1 MLSPPRALLLLAPF
15 ALHASCA
22 FVQTQRCDHA
32 VGNDDDLVWLSL
44 AVDLQQ
50 QNGQAS
56 VLSMEAHQALRDTN
70 CSGGLTTFSAT
81 LDQDMLGHH
90 LHFDHTGSSECRS
103 WNSRLDDSSHEYLVY
118 PMKFD
123 LTLPPLST
131 FDIRLQLETPEKLN
145 AGCLK
150 ANITPALSRTT
161 SKTLLWVPTVIFIFV
176 PLVGIL
182 RGFNE
187 RTHDPGNMLKTSDLN
202 LPGVGEYLSY
212 LQFIFLSGS
221 LSLQYPGFFQPMV
234 SRIHLFSLFSRGP
247 IQTKHMYLGV
257 EDGIYA
263 INGTYGGTS
272 GLEHMHQIVGAPQT
286 VITWYNFIIVFLI
299 ISAAAALFVE
309 TVTACRGRFARKH
322 NCTLQAPASR
332 RLSARVIAIL
342 RLILSYFTLPLCALS
357 SYQLSAAA
365 QVPIYHMVF
374 ATLSI
379 IASILAFVWLFKQL
393 PAQSAG
399 RLIHGVP
406 KWYQK
411 EFAEGTPYGNPDAD
425 KFFATTVVVL
435 TFVRGAVIGG
445 LQKYGPVQ
453 LALLATSE
461 FGFLVAIRWLRAY
474 SFCTIGTIAP
484 VCRLLVL
491 ILMIPF
497 VQGLTKG
504 SPKNAIGYAILA
516 LHASMLFFGFL
527 LPTIYHFSKIC
538 RNVVMYLTGQVCLRN
553 SPISRLLLILT
564 SVQRQTPVRPARG
577 CRAFDD

>member
-22 FVQTQRCDHA
+22 FVQAQRCDPA
-32 VGNDDDLVWLSL
+32 VGNDDDLAWLSL

-50 QNGQAS
+50 QSGQAS
-56 VLSMEAHQALRDTN
+56 VLSMEAHQGLRDTN
-70 CSGGLTTFSAT
+70 CSESLTTFSAT
-81 LDQDMLGHH
+81 LDQDMLGQH

-103 WNSRLDDSSHEYLVY
+103 WNSRLDDSSPEYLVY

-131 FDIRLQLETPEKLN
+131 FDIRLQLETPEKPN

-150 ANITPALSRTT
+150 ANITPALSSTT
-161 SKTLLWVPTVIFIFV
+161 SKTLQWVPTVIFIFV
-176 PLVGIL
+176 LLVGIL

-187 RTHDPGNMLKTSDLN
+187 RTHDPGNMLRTSDLN

-247 IQTKHMYLGV
+247 IQSKHMYLGV

-286 VITWYNFIIVFLI
+286 MITWYNFIIVFLI

-309 TVTACRGRFARKH
+309 TVTACRGRFERKH
-322 NCTLQAPASR
+322 NCTLQAPTSR

-379 IASILAFVWLFKQL
+379 IASILAFVWLFRQL

-411 EFAEGTPYGNPDAD
+411 EFAESTPYGNPDAD

-474 SFCTIGTIAP
+474 SFCAIGTIAP

-504 SPKNAIGYAILA
+504 SPKSAIGYAILA

-527 LPTIYHFSKIC
+527 LPAIYHFSKIC
-538 RNVVMYLTGQVCLRN
+538 RDVVMYLTGQVYLRN
-553 SPISRLLLILT
+553 SQISRLVLILT
-564 SVQRQTPVRPARG
+564 SVQHQPPFRPDRG